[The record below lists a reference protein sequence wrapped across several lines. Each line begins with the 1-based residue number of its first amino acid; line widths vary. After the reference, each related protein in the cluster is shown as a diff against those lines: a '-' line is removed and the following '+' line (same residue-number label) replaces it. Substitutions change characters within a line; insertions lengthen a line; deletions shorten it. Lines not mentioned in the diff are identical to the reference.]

1 MSSPFYASVSSFG
14 LRATVWA
21 DVLPATWDEGRASW
35 EMDYEHPRVV
45 GIDTGLPAA
54 RRLDRREIVAGAE
67 EALLVAGWRPQVVD
81 GASAAWVS
89 GPAGDQVCFVERV
102 PLAPGAPAYPEPE
115 DGSLRRD
122 GGRWISRTP
131 RVSRHPA
138 PAYLTAAAARR
149 LLVGG
154 HAVALP
160 AGYTTAVLER
170 IVEWT
175 GTPSVGGVI
184 IDERQARE
192 LGEIARTLSE
202 DHAEHLE
209 VFDHGD
215 EAWGVA
221 AVLRALEAGRS

>member
-1 MSSPFYASVSSFG
+1 M
-14 LRATVWA
+14 
-21 DVLPATWDEGRASW
+21 
-35 EMDYEHPRVV
+35 
-45 GIDTGLPAA
+45 
-54 RRLDRREIVAGAE
+54 
-67 EALLVAGWRPQVVD
+67 
-81 GASAAWVS
+81 
-89 GPAGDQVCFVERV
+89 CFVERI
-102 PLAPGAPAYPEPE
+102 PLALGAPAYPEPE

-122 GGRWISRTP
+122 GGRWISHTP

-149 LLVGG
+149 LIDCGY
-154 HAVALP
+154 VASLP

-170 IVEWT
+170 IAEWT
-175 GTPSVGGVI
+175 GTPSAGGVI
-184 IDERQARE
+184 VDERQARE
-192 LGEIARTLSE
+192 LGQIARTLSE